1 MSGVRRRAA
10 RVWVLAAC
18 VAIGAIG
25 NAAGETVCAP
35 DRTRPGEPRYD
46 DLAGFAPTFRSDSE
60 VPIAGVFRLTLR
72 PSTEVR
78 FLVGSSR
85 AFGDDDGYGGVVTFP
100 VLAAGRYY
108 VRLSHPVAVELV
120 QNYRQLPL
128 RSRPGDAR
136 TGEVDVDDGALVL
149 QVRAATQAEITISLS
164 TPPPCHRGE

>member
-1 MSGVRRRAA
+1 MSRIRRGAA
-10 RVWVLAAC
+10 RIWVLAAC
-18 VAIGAIG
+18 FSIGAIST
-25 NAAGETVCAP
+25 AAGETVCAP
-35 DRTRPGEPRYD
+35 DRTRPGESRYD
-46 DLAGFAPTFRSDSE
+46 HMAGFAPTFRSDSE
-60 VPIAGVFRLTLR
+60 VPIAGVFRLALR

-108 VRLSHPVAVELV
+108 VQVSHPVSVELV

-128 RSRPGDAR
+128 RSRSDDLR

-149 QVRAATQAEITISLS
+149 QVRAATMAEITISIS
-164 TPPPCHRGE
+164 TPPPCRPAS